1 MKKHLG
7 MYKFAYWLFSIHPLF
22 IVRFVCRWFLLCK
35 GVLFD
40 VSFEFGIWKMPS
52 VSTEACWFILGFS
65 LLDTFFHQKLDSAP
79 LSPTMLPGNLY
90 IVINGMKTCGFFDL
104 ISSSSCEFFLMFMM
118 TGSFTYL

>member
-1 MKKHLG
+1 MQETPFQIRFLFLHRLNAQDLSQMKKHLG

-35 GVLFD
+35 DVLFD

-65 LLDTFFHQKLDSAP
+65 LLDTF
-79 LSPTMLPGNLY
+79 
-90 IVINGMKTCGFFDL
+90 
-104 ISSSSCEFFLMFMM
+104 
-118 TGSFTYL
+118 